1 MSQEFSIKTE
11 AARVFVDSWDDGGVW
26 LSMQVRGG
34 SAYTSMTR
42 EQAQELLKALTALV
56 GENEVV

>member
-11 AARVFVDSWDDGGVW
+11 EARLFVDSWDDGGVW

-56 GENEVV
+56 GDHEVV

>member
-11 AARVFVDSWDDGGVW
+11 EARVFIDSWDDGGVW

-56 GENEVV
+56 GEHEVV